1 MQKKLFTRFNLICL
15 LLVITSH
22 IKNMKFYIRIG
33 KTNTIRQKQKR
44 VEYLKR
50 NLNDI
55 NPDDMQRSLCTF
67 ESN

>member
-1 MQKKLFTRFNLICL
+1 MSIIGDYKSYKEYEVLYPDW
-15 LLVITSH
+15 
-22 IKNMKFYIRIG
+22 KNKYD
-33 KTNTIRQKQKR
+33 KAEAKR